1 MAKKNTL
8 IPIQD
13 DINTLFDSQLNE
25 WKLLS
30 DNYAIYDESPNYFS
44 PTSSGRG
51 AKYSSTIAKHHF
63 RPTLKQ

>member
-30 DNYAIYDESPNYFS
+30 DNYAIYDESPYDKLFFSDVFWEGSKILLNYRKAS
-44 PTSSGRG
+44 LS
-51 AKYSSTIAKHHF
+51 AD
-63 RPTLKQ
+63 L